1 MLEREELRLESLRLE
16 CLRLA
21 LTRVGAN
28 DPRPWRAIA
37 DELFGWVRAGEQPA
51 PPAPPARARPP
62 GRAAAAVPRR
72 RR

>member
-1 MLEREELRLESLRLE
+1 MAEREELRLE

-21 LTRVGAN
+21 LARAGAN

-37 DELFGWVRAGEQPA
+37 DELFGWVRAEDPPATSA
-51 PPAPPARARPP
+51 PPAPGRPR
-62 GRAAAAVPRR
+62 GSAAAVPRR